1 MIGTEHT
8 RAATDATDL
17 ARRYGLFI
25 SVRVSNL
32 PPVVVVADVIVR
44 QVGAT
49 HTTHLGGFTPRMK
62 TGGMELVVASHWR
75 EVSTKWFQANRA
87 VRCIL
92 ITGQGMTRTLINT
105 NIYKEKAL
113 ICTK

>member
-1 MIGTEHT
+1 MIGTGHIRT
-8 RAATDATDL
+8 APDATEL
-17 ARRYGLFI
+17 AHMYGVFI
-25 SVRVSNL
+25 SVRARNL
-32 PPVVVVADVIVR
+32 PPVVVVADLIVR
-44 QVGAT
+44 QVDAT

-92 ITGQGMTRTLINT
+92 ITGQGMTRTLIDT

>member
-17 ARRYGLFI
+17 ARRYGLFR

-32 PPVVVVADVIVR
+32 PPAVVVADLIVR

-62 TGGMELVVASHWR
+62 TGGMELVVTSRKLDICNSKMSVPRLDA
-75 EVSTKWFQANRA
+75 AP
-87 VRCIL
+87 L
-92 ITGQGMTRTLINT
+92 GQ
-105 NIYKEKAL
+105 
-113 ICTK
+113 